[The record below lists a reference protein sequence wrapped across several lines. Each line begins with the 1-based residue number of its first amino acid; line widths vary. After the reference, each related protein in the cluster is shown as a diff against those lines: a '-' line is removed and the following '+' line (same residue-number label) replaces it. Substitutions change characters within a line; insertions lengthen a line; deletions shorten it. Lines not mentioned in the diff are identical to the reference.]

1 MVAGC
6 ARSNNY
12 RRNVYR
18 KLGLTPLRFAF
29 GVGPRAARG
38 SLLSACSVRVGIL
51 VRACQVKRTAVISYR
66 RLTQSLAD
74 TWAGSGG
81 RWVKAGAVG
90 LVRGKGI
97 RMDVC
102 SHGLPWMR

>member
-1 MVAGC
+1 MQPIVRHAVKI
-6 ARSNNY
+6 SY
-12 RRNVYR
+12 H
-18 KLGLTPLRFAF
+18 LTT
-29 GVGPRAARG
+29 
-38 SLLSACSVRVGIL
+38 VRQCGIL
-51 VRACQVKRTAVISYR
+51 VRASQVKRTAVISYR
-66 RLTQSLAD
+66 RLTQSLVD

-102 SHGLPWMR
+102 SPGPPWMRRRH